1 VIRLM
6 QAIAGAEH
14 GGAELFFVRLA
25 KALQARGHPVPIAQ
39 HIATR
44 PHSSR
49 VSELRAAG
57 IPVTELPFSGWF
69 DFTTRRGLRQ
79 IIGRFKPHVVLT
91 WMSRATHM
99 CPRASPS
106 VPFLHIARLGGY
118 YDLKYYQQCE
128 ALIANTRDIADW
140 ILRQGWEPSR
150 VHYLPN
156 FVTVEAG
163 PPASRVTMDTPAKA
177 PLVVAMGRLHPN
189 KAFDVLIRAVGAMP
203 GVYCWI
209 LGEGPER
216 PRLEALAAECGATD
230 RIRMPGWRN
239 DAAAYGRAA
248 DVLVCPS
255 RHEPLGNVVLEAWA
269 YQKPVLAAA
278 SIGPGA
284 LIAHERNGLLVPVD
298 DPAAMAAG
306 LTRLIEQ
313 RGFARRLAEAGHRLY
328 LSTYTLD
335 VVVAQY
341 VGLLQNLLA
350 ARGVAIAPGAAIAP
364 GVAIDGER

>member
-1 VIRLM
+1 MIRLM

-14 GGAELFFVRLA
+14 GGAEVFFVRLA
-25 KALQARGHPVPIAQ
+25 KALQARERPMRIVQ

-49 VSELRAAG
+49 VSELRSAG
-57 IPVTELPFSGWF
+57 IPVTELPFSGWL

-79 IIGRFKPHVVLT
+79 VIGRFKPQVVLT
-91 WMSRATHM
+91 WMSRASHM

-106 VPFLHIARLGGY
+106 VPFMHIARLGGY
-118 YDLKYYQQCE
+118 YDLKYYQHCE

-140 ILRQGWEPSR
+140 ILRQGWQPSR

-156 FVTVEAG
+156 FVTVEPG
-163 PPASRVTMDTPAKA
+163 PPAHRSSLDTPAKA
-177 PLVVAMGRLHPN
+177 PLVVAMGRLHAN
-189 KAFDVLIRAVGAMP
+189 KAFDVLIRAVADIP

-216 PRLEALAAECGATD
+216 QRLETLVAECGVAD

-239 DAAAYGRAA
+239 DAAAYCRAA
-248 DVLVCPS
+248 DVFVCPS

-269 YQKPVLAAA
+269 NQKPVLAAA
-278 SIGPGA
+278 SVGPGA
-284 LIAHERNGLLVPVD
+284 LITHEQTGLLVPVD
-298 DPAAMAAG
+298 DASAMAAG

-313 RGFARRLAEAGHRLY
+313 RTLTRRLAAAGHRLY
-328 LSTYTLD
+328 QTTYTPE

-341 VGLLQNLLA
+341 ADLLQTLLA
-350 ARGVAIAPGAAIAP
+350 ARGVTFAETG
-364 GVAIDGER
+364 

>member
-1 VIRLM
+1 MIRLM

-14 GGAELFFVRLA
+14 GGAELFFLRLV
-25 KALQARGHPVPIAQ
+25 KALRQLEHPFPIVQ
-39 HIATR
+39 HVATR
-44 PHSSR
+44 PHPHR
-49 VSELRAAG
+49 VPELRAAG

-69 DFTTRRGLRQ
+69 DLATRRGLRQ
-79 IIGRFKPHVVLT
+79 AIGRFRPQIVLT

-99 CPRASPS
+99 CPRPAPS

-118 YDLKYYQQCE
+118 YDLKYYQHCE

-140 ILRQGWEPSR
+140 IIRQGWQPSR
-150 VHYLPN
+150 VHHLPN
-156 FVTVEAG
+156 FVTVEPGG
-163 PPASRVTMDTPAKA
+163 PADRAALTTPAKA

-189 KAFDVLIRAVGAMP
+189 KAFDVLIRAVADMP
-203 GVYCWI
+203 GVWCWI

-216 PRLEALAAECGATD
+216 HRLETLARECGVAD

-239 DAAAYGRAA
+239 DAAAYCRAA
-248 DVLVCPS
+248 DVFVCPS

-278 SIGPGA
+278 SVGPGA
-284 LIAHERNGLLVPVD
+284 LITHEQNGLLVPVD
-298 DPAAMAAG
+298 DPSAMAAG

-313 RGFARRLAEAGHRLY
+313 PAFARRLAAAGHREY
-328 LSTYTLD
+328 QAKYTQQ

-341 VGLLQNLLA
+341 AELFRTLLA
-350 ARGVAIAPGAAIAP
+350 ARGVTIPEAG
-364 GVAIDGER
+364 

>member
-1 VIRLM
+1 MIRLM
-6 QAIAGAEH
+6 QAMAGAEN

-25 KALQARGHPVPIAQ
+25 KALRAVEQPVPIVQ
-39 HIATR
+39 HLATR

-57 IPVTELPFSGWF
+57 IAVTELPFSGWF
-69 DFTTRRGLRQ
+69 DIATRRGLRQ
-79 IIGRFKPHVVLT
+79 VIGRFKPQVVLT
-91 WMSRATHM
+91 WMSRASHM
-99 CPRASPS
+99 CPRPSPS
-106 VPFLHIARLGGY
+106 VPFLHVARLGGY
-118 YDLKYYQQCE
+118 YDLKYYQHCE

-140 ILRQGWEPSR
+140 IMRQGWPSSR

-156 FVTVEAG
+156 FVTVDPG
-163 PPASRVTMDTPAKA
+163 PPAARAPMETPAKA
-177 PLVVAMGRLHPN
+177 PLVVAMGRLHAN
-189 KAFDVLIRAVGAMP
+189 KAFDVLIRAIADIP

-216 PRLEALAAECGATD
+216 QRLETIAQECGVAD

-239 DAAAYGRAA
+239 DAAAYYRAA
-248 DVLVCPS
+248 DVFVCPS

-278 SIGPGA
+278 SVGPGA
-284 LIAHERNGLLVPVD
+284 LIAHEQNGLLVPVD

-306 LTRLIEQ
+306 LTRLVEQ
-313 RGFARRLAEAGHRLY
+313 QTFARRLAQAGHREY
-328 LSTYTLD
+328 LAKFTQE

-341 VGLLQNLLA
+341 AGLLRSLLT
-350 ARGVAIAPGAAIAP
+350 ARGADIG
-364 GVAIDGER
+364 GDG

>member
-1 VIRLM
+1 M
-6 QAIAGAEH
+6 
-14 GGAELFFVRLA
+14 LA
-25 KALQARGHPVPIAQ
+25 
-39 HIATR
+39 TC
-44 PHSSR
+44 S
-49 VSELRAAG
+49 
-57 IPVTELPFSGWF
+57 
-69 DFTTRRGLRQ
+69 
-79 IIGRFKPHVVLT
+79 

-163 PPASRVTMDTPAKA
+163 PPASRVTMNTPAKA

-189 KAFDVLIRAVGAMP
+189 KAFDVLIRAVAAMP

-216 PRLEALAAECGATD
+216 PRLEALAAECGATE

-278 SIGPGA
+278 SVGPGA

-313 RGFARRLAEAGHRLY
+313 QSFARRLAEAGHRLY
-328 LSTYTLD
+328 QSTYTLE

-341 VGLLQNLLA
+341 AGLLQTLLA
-350 ARGVAIAPGAAIAP
+350 ARGVAI
-364 GVAIDGER
+364 DGER